1 VSCTARDAIAPRI
14 ASVSKFSATKSATAI
29 GSTRVASRP
38 TFAPNRRKFCPSRIP
53 VIASASEGLLRSG
66 GVATWRY
73 ARKLAMERTW

>member
-1 VSCTARDAIAPRI
+1 
-14 ASVSKFSATKSATAI
+14 
-29 GSTRVASRP
+29 
-38 TFAPNRRKFCPSRIP
+38 